1 MISNELFFVAVFIL
15 LLLGNCIMC
24 IIDLIHSICKR
35 LKKNKCTMKI
45 TNKI

>member
-15 LLLGNCIMC
+15 LLFLLGNCIMC

-35 LKKNKCTMKI
+35 LKK
-45 TNKI
+45 